1 MPLPDLSEIEVR
13 RKRLGIS
20 QAELAE
26 AAGIARSSLTKIE
39 QGYKQPRKGRPGY
52 VPNFED
58 ARALIEVLEKR
69 EEVASKGATI
79 DSIMTEAV
87 VTVPENKPVP
97 EVKKLMLAEAISQI
111 PIISSSGKATSLIT
125 EVSILGNPNAKV
137 AEDAET
143 YDFAV
148 VGPDRQV
155 SELTG
160 VIKGLSA
167 ILVVED
173 GKLVGICTK
182 SDFLK

>member
-1 MPLPDLSEIEVR
+1 M
-13 RKRLGIS
+13 
-20 QAELAE
+20 

-39 QGYKQPRKGRPGY
+39 QGYKQPRKGIPSY
-52 VPNFED
+52 LPNFED

-69 EEVASKGATI
+69 EDAASKGTTI
-79 DSIMTEAV
+79 DSIMTEVV
-87 VTVPENKPVP
+87 VTVPEDKPIF

-125 EVSILGNPNAKV
+125 EASILGNPNARL
-137 AEDAET
+137 AEEAET

-148 VGPDRQV
+148 VGPDRRV
-155 SELTG
+155 SELTS

-173 GKLVGICTK
+173 GKLVGICSK
-182 SDFLK
+182 SDFLR